1 MGRYLKNTGEI
12 FISYWL
18 LITASFFLLRLLPG
32 GPFDLDHQL
41 PAQIYNQLNKS
52 WGLNRSLI
60 EQYFFYLIDLLQGN
74 MGISYFHSSSTVAQI
89 IWDSFLRTI
98 DLCLIAL
105 FFIFSLSFF
114 FSWFLVKHKG
124 SLLASGLHQLII
136 LMGAL
141 PTMFLGPALIYLFSY
156 YFEIFPLAFL
166 QEWQSYILPVL
177 TLSFRPISQLT
188 RLLHSSWLESL
199 QEPFIRTAR
208 AKGLSENYILWRHGL
223 RYSLSPL
230 LGWIP
235 HLILGILSGTVFIEI
250 LFSINGLGFVFV
262 EAINQ
267 RDYPLVMGATIFY
280 GMLTITIVGLSEM
293 LRIRL
298 DPRGHM

>member
-1 MGRYLKNTGEI
+1 MGRYLKSTGEI

-32 GPFDLDHQL
+32 GPFDLDHKL
-41 PAQIYNQLNKS
+41 PSTVYNHLNKS
-52 WGLNRSLI
+52 WGLDRSLI
-60 EQYFFYLIDLLQGN
+60 EQYFFYLGDLLQGN
-74 MGISYFHSSSTVAQI
+74 MGISYFHSSSTVAEI

-105 FFIFSLSFF
+105 GFIFSLSFLS
-114 FSWFLVKHKG
+114 SWLLVKYK
-124 SLLASGLHQLII
+124 SLWIAKYFHQFIV

-141 PTMFLGPALIYLFSY
+141 PTLFLGPALIYLFSY
-156 YFEIFPLAFL
+156 YFEILPIAFL
-166 QEWQSYILPVL
+166 QGWQSYILPVL

-199 QEPFIRTAR
+199 EEDFIRTAR

-267 RDYPLVMGATIFY
+267 RDYPLIMGATIFY
-280 GMLTITIVGLSEM
+280 GMLTITIVGISEI
-293 LRIRL
+293 LRMRL
-298 DPRGHM
+298 DPRGHL